1 MAPSDGAG
9 WVESAADAARAE
21 REARRRRPEPEPEPE
36 PEGERR
42 DGADDRSVGSTGG
55 GEDSPGEGLLRS
67 LASGSGSGSA
77 PAVVRSA
84 IAMVTAGDDIRLCQ
98 GLISAAAEGRR
109 RDERAEPPP
118 PPPPPPRRQP
128 SPGVAAAAPRV
139 CLLDV
144 QRQPH
149 AVWLSSSVRSSE
161 PSVGADSQPPPPP
174 LGAEAIEP
182 NSAASS
188 VRARKGCFGLDL
200 ESLPAQTLY
209 LALAWPAFLDM
220 HRPTLDMD

>member
-1 MAPSDGAG
+1 VAPSDGAG
-9 WVESAADAARAE
+9 WVESAADAARSE

-36 PEGERR
+36 PEGEGGRR
-42 DGADDRSVGSTGG
+42 DSADDRSVGSAGG

-98 GLISAAAEGRR
+98 GLISAAAERRR
-109 RDERAEPPP
+109 RDQRAEPPP
-118 PPPPPPRRQP
+118 PPPPPPSRQP
-128 SPGVAAAAPRV
+128 SPGGAVAAPRV

-149 AVWLSSSVRSSE
+149 AVWLSSSVSE
-161 PSVGADSQPPPPP
+161 PTVGADSQPPPPPPPPP

-188 VRARKGCFGLDL
+188 VRARNGCFGLDL

-209 LALAWPAFLDM
+209 MALA
-220 HRPTLDMD
+220 